1 VAGDW
6 GPSCSD
12 EEYSSSPNFG
22 SKEAT
27 LRLSRTDLVPVL
39 TIMAG
44 GAIGFSLSVGFL
56 APSRSV
62 EVPVTPVLLYEGVA
76 YIVDWDAATVE
87 PETDAPARVG
97 TVTGQVIDAQTGY
110 GVVAAQVSI
119 AGLDLGAPSNRMGH
133 YSLED
138 VPAGTYTLV
147 VARIGYRITKVQI
160 TVGGG
165 ETVEHNFALAHGALL
180 PPTVIVPAKAGT
192 VRGEV
197 LDQ

>member
-1 VAGDW
+1 
-6 GPSCSD
+6 
-12 EEYSSSPNFG
+12 
-22 SKEAT
+22 
-27 LRLSRTDLVPVL
+27 
-39 TIMAG
+39 MAG

-56 APSRSV
+56 ALSRSV
-62 EVPVTPVLLYEGVA
+62 EVPVTPVLLYE
-76 YIVDWDAATVE
+76 DAATVE

-119 AGLDLGAPSNRMGH
+119 AGLDLGVPSNRMGH

-147 VARIGYRITKVQI
+147 LARIGYRIAKVQI